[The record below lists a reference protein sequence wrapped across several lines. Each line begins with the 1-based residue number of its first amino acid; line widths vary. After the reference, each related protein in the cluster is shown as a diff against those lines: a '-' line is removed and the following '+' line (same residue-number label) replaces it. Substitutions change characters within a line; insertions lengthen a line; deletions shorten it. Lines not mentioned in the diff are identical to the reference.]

1 MSHSHDS
8 EPEFEK
14 LSKAITEA
22 VMTSEKVRKIVE
34 EIQKKDEI
42 CPQSFM
48 VLVLKMQV
56 LTESLEMK
64 IEQDNSVEKP
74 VTKNEVGR
82 RPLKGHNLSMDA
94 NFPSVKSISK
104 SSSTNDS
111 MQRIGLRRTVLYFK
125 PVSFF
130 LTVTVLMVTCAPAA
144 KPDSYRIAREQMV
157 RKRYQRSW
165 NSRSCDTRC
174 NAQSSKTPVCRT

>member
-22 VMTSEKVRKIVE
+22 VMTSEKVRRVVE

-56 LTESLEMK
+56 LTESLELE
-64 IEQDNSVEKP
+64 IDDNTVEKP
-74 VTKNEVGR
+74 TTK
-82 RPLKGHNLSMDA
+82 
-94 NFPSVKSISK
+94 
-104 SSSTNDS
+104 
-111 MQRIGLRRTVLYFK
+111 K
-125 PVSFF
+125 PKRKK
-130 LTVTVLMVTCAPAA
+130 AA
-144 KPDSYRIAREQMV
+144 KKPQYIDGQKLSQDEINFEEFRNKEFNTEDWL
-157 RKRYQRSW
+157 KD
-165 NSRSCDTRC
+165 NGLTF
-174 NAQSSKTPVCRT
+174 

>member
-22 VMTSEKVRKIVE
+22 VMTSEKVRRVVE

-56 LTESLEMK
+56 LTESLELE
-64 IEQDNSVEKP
+64 IDNNTEEKP
-74 VTKNEVGR
+74 ATK
-82 RPLKGHNLSMDA
+82 
-94 NFPSVKSISK
+94 
-104 SSSTNDS
+104 
-111 MQRIGLRRTVLYFK
+111 K
-125 PVSFF
+125 PKRKK
-130 LTVTVLMVTCAPAA
+130 AA
-144 KPDSYRIAREQMV
+144 KKPQYIDGQKLSQDEINFEEFRNKEFNTE
-157 RKRYQRSW
+157 SW
-165 NSRSCDTRC
+165 LKDNGLTF
-174 NAQSSKTPVCRT
+174 

>member
-22 VMTSEKVRKIVE
+22 VMTSEKVRRVVE

-56 LTESLEMK
+56 LTESLELEINDN
-64 IEQDNSVEKP
+64 IEEKP
-74 VTKNEVGR
+74 ATK
-82 RPLKGHNLSMDA
+82 
-94 NFPSVKSISK
+94 
-104 SSSTNDS
+104 
-111 MQRIGLRRTVLYFK
+111 K
-125 PVSFF
+125 PKRKK
-130 LTVTVLMVTCAPAA
+130 AA
-144 KPDSYRIAREQMV
+144 KKPQYIDGQKLSQDEIDFEEFRNKEFNTEDWL
-157 RKRYQRSW
+157 KDNGLSF
-165 NSRSCDTRC
+165 
-174 NAQSSKTPVCRT
+174 

>member
-22 VMTSEKVRKIVE
+22 VMTSEKVRRVVE

-56 LTESLEMK
+56 LTESLELE
-64 IEQDNSVEKP
+64 IDDNTEEKP
-74 VTKNEVGR
+74 ATK
-82 RPLKGHNLSMDA
+82 
-94 NFPSVKSISK
+94 
-104 SSSTNDS
+104 
-111 MQRIGLRRTVLYFK
+111 K
-125 PVSFF
+125 PKRKK
-130 LTVTVLMVTCAPAA
+130 AA
-144 KPDSYRIAREQMV
+144 KKPQYIDGQKLSQDEINFEEFRNKEFNTEDWL
-157 RKRYQRSW
+157 SD
-165 NSRSCDTRC
+165 NGLTF
-174 NAQSSKTPVCRT
+174 

>member
-22 VMTSEKVRKIVE
+22 VMTSEKVRRVVE

-56 LTESLEMK
+56 LTESLELE
-64 IEQDNSVEKP
+64 IDDNTEEKP
-74 VTKNEVGR
+74 ATKKPKRKNTAKKPQYIDGQKLSQDEINFEEFR
-82 RPLKGHNLSMDA
+82 NKEFNTEDWLKDNGLS
-94 NFPSVKSISK
+94 F
-104 SSSTNDS
+104 
-111 MQRIGLRRTVLYFK
+111 
-125 PVSFF
+125 
-130 LTVTVLMVTCAPAA
+130 
-144 KPDSYRIAREQMV
+144 
-157 RKRYQRSW
+157 
-165 NSRSCDTRC
+165 
-174 NAQSSKTPVCRT
+174 

>member
-22 VMTSEKVRKIVE
+22 VMNSEKVRRIVE

-56 LTESLEMK
+56 LTESLELK
-64 IEQDNSVEKP
+64 VEQGDTTGKP
-74 VTKNEVGR
+74 
-82 RPLKGHNLSMDA
+82 A
-94 NFPSVKSISK
+94 NKKRS
-104 SSSTNDS
+104 
-111 MQRIGLRRTVLYFK
+111 
-125 PVSFF
+125 
-130 LTVTVLMVTCAPAA
+130 
-144 KPDSYRIAREQMV
+144 
-157 RKRYQRSW
+157 RK
-165 NSRSCDTRC
+165 
-174 NAQSSKTPVCRT
+174 KTPQKSQYIDGRKLSKREIDFEEFLNERFDAESWLKKNGLIL

>member
-22 VMTSEKVRKIVE
+22 VMTSEKVRRVVE

-56 LTESLEMK
+56 LTESLELE
-64 IEQDNSVEKP
+64 IDNNTEEKP
-74 VTKNEVGR
+74 ATK
-82 RPLKGHNLSMDA
+82 
-94 NFPSVKSISK
+94 
-104 SSSTNDS
+104 
-111 MQRIGLRRTVLYFK
+111 K
-125 PVSFF
+125 PKRKK
-130 LTVTVLMVTCAPAA
+130 AA
-144 KPDSYRIAREQMV
+144 KKPQYIDGQKLSQDEINFEEFRNKEFNTEDWL
-157 RKRYQRSW
+157 KDNGLSF
-165 NSRSCDTRC
+165 
-174 NAQSSKTPVCRT
+174 

>member
-22 VMTSEKVRKIVE
+22 VMTSEKVRRVVE

-56 LTESLEMK
+56 LTESLELE
-64 IEQDNSVEKP
+64 IEDNTEEKP
-74 VTKNEVGR
+74 ATK
-82 RPLKGHNLSMDA
+82 
-94 NFPSVKSISK
+94 
-104 SSSTNDS
+104 
-111 MQRIGLRRTVLYFK
+111 K
-125 PVSFF
+125 PKRKK
-130 LTVTVLMVTCAPAA
+130 AA
-144 KPDSYRIAREQMV
+144 KKPQYIDGQKLSQDEINFEEFRNKEFNTEDWL
-157 RKRYQRSW
+157 KDNGLSF
-165 NSRSCDTRC
+165 
-174 NAQSSKTPVCRT
+174 